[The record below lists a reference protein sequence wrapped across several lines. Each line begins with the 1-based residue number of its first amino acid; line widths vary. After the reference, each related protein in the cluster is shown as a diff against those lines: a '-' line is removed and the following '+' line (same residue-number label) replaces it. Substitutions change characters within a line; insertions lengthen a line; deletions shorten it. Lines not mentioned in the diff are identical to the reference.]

1 MKISFNSVSLS
12 LIFTIL
18 GFGDSIYLTYI
29 KVSNNQAACIQGIGD
44 CWTVN
49 TSKYSEIFGIPV
61 ALLGAFVYALLG
73 IILIFGKKKD
83 YLSNA
88 ALMAIFGISFTGT
101 IYSIYLTYI
110 EIAVIRALC
119 PFCVVS
125 LVLMTGIFILSINRL
140 RIFLNQS

>member
-18 GFGDSIYLTYI
+18 GFVDSIYLTYI